1 MSHTISKFAVA
12 AVAAALIGLAAGDA
26 LAQSKIFKAETA
38 NPGSEN
44 HAVAV
49 VLGKIFQEKLGI
61 STQIND
67 SQTLTRSSMKLGR
80 AQIDWMALPPPI
92 YFFMTKGMA
101 MYKKKLSKEAP
112 KAAANIRTILSYSAV
127 VFHGVTFAS
136 SGIKTFKDIKGKRV
150 FTGPPSGAAGTT
162 QEALIRV
169 ITGYEPNKD
178 YKAIRL
184 RWGSGL
190 QAMMDGK
197 LDVFMRPGAPGSAL
211 IQQLGLSKDF
221 RLLDA
226 GDAVTTDAFKKWLKV
241 PGRVPGT
248 IPANTYKGQVNA
260 DQTIRTGGVVYQIA
274 VRKGI
279 DDDTIYKM
287 TKAVWDNLDDIHKTA
302 AVLKVIKKETPFT
315 GMIAP
320 LHPGAVKYY
329 KEVGID
335 IPKRL
340 LPPAS

>member
-12 AVAAALIGLAAGDA
+12 AVATALIGLGATEAS
-26 LAQSKIFKAETA
+26 AQAKILKAETS
-38 NPGSEN
+38 NPGAEA
-44 HAVAV
+44 HAVTV
-49 VLGKIFQEKLGI
+49 VLAKIFQDAVGA

-80 AQIDWMALPPPI
+80 GQIDWMPLPPPI
-92 YFFMTKGMA
+92 YHFMTKGIA

-112 KAAANIRTILSYSAV
+112 KAAANIRTIFSYSAV
-127 VFHGVTFAS
+127 LFHGVTFAS
-136 SGIKTFKDIKGKRV
+136 SGIKSFKDIKGKRV

-197 LDVFMRPGAPGSAL
+197 LDVFMRPAAPGSAL
-211 IQQLGLSKDF
+211 IQQLGLSKKF
-221 RLLDA
+221 RILDA
-226 GDAVTTDAFKKWLKV
+226 GDVVTTDKFKKWLKV
-241 PGRVPGT
+241 PGRVSGK
-248 IPANTYKGQVNA
+248 IPAGSYKGQENG

-274 VRKGI
+274 VRKGL
-279 DDDTIYKM
+279 DDDMVYKM
-287 TKAVWDNLDDIHKTA
+287 TKAVWDNLDEIHKTA